1 VDCDRC
7 TFQHDPTK
15 CTAHVDLEDGTRRPC
30 QKLPMKGQRTC
41 RSHGGAARHSRAKA
55 AERLAEADAAATVA
69 KFGWEPISNPYE
81 VLADLLGEIVAF
93 KDYLRGKVD
102 ELDRLVT
109 FGEGGEQVKGVL
121 GAYERALD
129 RSLKAAGDIGKL
141 DLSARALQFEQAVSA
156 AEAAWLGGV
165 LESVLVEAGLTSQ
178 VVSVVLAGLG
188 RRLAQGEIA
197 G

>member
-1 VDCDRC
+1 MDA
-7 TFQHDPTK
+7 Q
-15 CTAHVDLEDGTRRPC
+15 
-30 QKLPMKGQRTC
+30 
-41 RSHGGAARHSRAKA
+41 AA
-55 AERLAEADAAATVA
+55 VA

-109 FGEGGEQVKGVL
+109 FGEAGEQVKGVL

-141 DLSARALQFEQAVSA
+141 DLSARALQFEQALSA